1 MSEENKALYRMFVDE
16 IINMKCKDKL
26 NAIDAPDFVNH
37 DPMPGVPVGPDGT
50 K

>member
-16 IINMKCKDKL
+16 IINMKYKNKL
-26 NAIDAPDFVNH
+26 NDIDAPDFVNH
-37 DPMPGVPVGPDGT
+37 DPMPGAPVGPDGT